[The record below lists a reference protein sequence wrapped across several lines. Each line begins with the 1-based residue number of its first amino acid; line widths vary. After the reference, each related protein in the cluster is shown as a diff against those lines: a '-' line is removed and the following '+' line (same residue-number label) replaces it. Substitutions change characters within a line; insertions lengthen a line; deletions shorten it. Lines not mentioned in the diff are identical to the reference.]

1 MRKIN
6 IGPENTD
13 GLCSCVEEC
22 AEKMLILS
30 DPTRLR
36 IIRVLLKTPL
46 NVGEI
51 SDLTSLDIKR
61 ISHHLG
67 IMKLS
72 GLVEAKKEGRTR
84 VYRISSKISSG
95 TGIDLGC
102 CKINF
107 RPL

>member
-1 MRKIN
+1 MLRKN
-6 IGPENTD
+6 AKETD
-13 GLCSCVEEC
+13 NRMCSCVEEC

-36 IIRVLLKTPL
+36 IIRILLKKPL

-51 SDLTSLDIKR
+51 SKLTSLEVKR

-72 GLVEAKKEGRTR
+72 GLVEAKREGRNK
-84 VYRISSKISSG
+84 VYKINSKISVGS
-95 TGIDLGC
+95 GIDLGC
-102 CKINF
+102 CHINF